1 MHFQI
6 CILHIHSNFS
16 SIDMFLNNVLKW
28 TSAKMN
34 DLTTCGSISLAQRK
48 TAVTPLL
55 THWSYCSLALSSQ
68 YDVQIFVNIK
78 PGDGLIYSSTNRL
91 SSLMLTYQIT
101 KFMGP
106 TWGPPG
112 SCRPQMG
119 PMLALWTLLSGLSSI
134 GPKKH
139 VPCSL
144 VVLLLLSIITDLLR
158 LCFIISYIYIYIYR
172 ERELKSLRH

>member
-1 MHFQI
+1 M
-6 CILHIHSNFS
+6 
-16 SIDMFLNNVLKW
+16 
-28 TSAKMN
+28 
-34 DLTTCGSISLAQRK
+34 
-48 TAVTPLL
+48 
-55 THWSYCSLALSSQ
+55 
-68 YDVQIFVNIK
+68 NIK

-119 PMLALWTLLSGLSSI
+119 PMLALWALLSGLSSI

-158 LCFIISYIYIYIYR
+158 LCFIISYIYVER
-172 ERELKSLRH
+172 ERAKKPTALASAIDMFWRSLLILNIHSPTRDGSAPPGTFSPIMDMIFPYTPFVWDLYNQLRMYGGPMLEILF